1 MHEWLPLLLFT
12 DISIALWFVD
22 ITFNTININIRI
34 RIDWLLLL
42 RVLYPQQLWRQLSH
56 QYRLYISSIIVVNVI
71 VIGSLFILY
80 IRNALL
86 LITLI
91 IIRLLLLHS
100 HLLLINILQYIP
112 ILIIHH
118 IFLTPNDQPRPPQI
132 KPTQK
137 PHPLHIITV
146 ILFMQVSL
154 LIKVSSLML
163 TFQ

>member
-1 MHEWLPLLLFT
+1 MHEWLSLLLFT

-22 ITFNTININIRI
+22 ITFNTININISI
-34 RIDWLLLL
+34 SIDWLLLL

-56 QYRLYISSIIVVNVI
+56 QYRLFISSIVVVNVI

-80 IRNALL
+80 IRNAIL

-91 IIRLLLLHS
+91 IIRLLLHS
-100 HLLLINILQYIP
+100 HLLLTFLLQHIP
-112 ILIIHH
+112 ILIIINHT
-118 IFLTPNDQPRPPQI
+118 ILTPNNQLRPPQI

-137 PHPLHIITV
+137 PHPLHIIII
-146 ILFMQVSL
+146 ILLMQVSL